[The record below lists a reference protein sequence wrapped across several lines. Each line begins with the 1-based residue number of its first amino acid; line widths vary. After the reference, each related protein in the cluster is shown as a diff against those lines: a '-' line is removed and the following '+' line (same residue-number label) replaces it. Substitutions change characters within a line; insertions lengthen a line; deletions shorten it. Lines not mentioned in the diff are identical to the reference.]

1 MTAFK
6 KDLAGDTYIN
16 NGKGSRVV
24 FNVRVNTKIKENT
37 RISLNVERSEFGSY
51 NIDKLINA
59 NIRYTF

>member
-1 MTAFK
+1 
-6 KDLAGDTYIN
+6 
-16 NGKGSRVV
+16 RVV
-24 FNVRVNTKIKENT
+24 FNVGVNTKIKENT